1 MRAHFTFLE
10 VGMATKQGI
19 LEALV
24 GESGSITAAA
34 LAAKMEL
41 KPSDISSQVGR
52 CVAAGEIAKSE
63 EGLTI
68 TEKGGGMTECD
79 STMRPIVTSQ

>member
-1 MRAHFTFLE
+1 
-10 VGMATKQGI
+10 MATKQGI

-52 CVAAGEIAKSE
+52 CVEAGEIAKSE

-68 TEKGGGMTECD
+68 TEKGGE
-79 STMRPIVTSQ
+79 